1 MLDVQ
6 LFDLHTFLPKPYE
19 EALLP
24 RLKKAHEKIQ
34 TGTGLGGEFTGWV
47 HLPRTY
53 DRAEFARIQAAARKI
68 QSDSQALV
76 VIGIGGSYLGA
87 RAVIE
92 LLASPNYNLKHK
104 STPNI
109 YFIGNGLSSDALD
122 EVLELCQ
129 LDGRLLPCIDFGH
142 LYARSLG
149 ADDGAEVFARMLDKP
164 LATFIQ
170 LYKPAYFQR
179 VGLRYVNIFSRARLG
194 LEGARWAEL
203 FSPAY
208 TAPMQEAELPEDRF
222 LNCACDL
229 TLKLDSS
236 CQAKVHAGP
245 GVVKRNAPGVPQDP
259 EVKFIFDMD
268 LSMTG
273 NTPCT
278 LAAGALETLHAHS
291 TRLFE
296 GAITD
301 ELRTAMDPE

>member
-1 MLDVQ
+1 MLFSDRPRT
-6 LFDLHTFLPKPYE
+6 HYE
-19 EALLP
+19 KTL
-24 RLKKAHEKIQ
+24 AHEVICQLRFPTILSINNVEPADFQERIREDFPQYARKQDILPPQ
-34 TGTGLGGEFTGWV
+34 IVNGKPEPQPPVTNYHFLSQDGRWKLNLTKDFIALSTLHYPGWE
-47 HLPRTY
+47 
-53 DRAEFARIQAAARKI
+53 EFARQ
-68 QSDSQALV
+68 
-76 VIGIGGSYLGA
+76 
-87 RAVIE
+87 
-92 LLASPNYNLKHK
+92 
-104 STPNI
+104 
-109 YFIGNGLSSDALD
+109 
-122 EVLELCQ
+122 
-129 LDGRLLPCIDFGH
+129 
-142 LYARSLG
+142 
-149 ADDGAEVFARMLDKP
+149 LDKP
-164 LATFIQ
+164 LAAFIR

-278 LAAGALETLHAHS
+278 LAAGALETLHGHS

-296 GAITD
+296 GAVTD
-301 ELRTAMDPE
+301 RLRDAMEAG

>member
-1 MLDVQ
+1 MLFSDRPRT
-6 LFDLHTFLPKPYE
+6 HYEKP
-19 EALLP
+19 L
-24 RLKKAHEKIQ
+24 AHE
-34 TGTGLGGEFTGWV
+34 
-47 HLPRTY
+47 
-53 DRAEFARIQAAARKI
+53 
-68 QSDSQALV
+68 
-76 VIGIGGSYLGA
+76 VI
-87 RAVIE
+87 
-92 LLASPNYNLKHK
+92 
-104 STPNI
+104 
-109 YFIGNGLSSDALD
+109 
-122 EVLELCQ
+122 CQ
-129 LDGRLLPCIDFGH
+129 LRFPTILTINNTEPADFQEAVREDFPQYARRQDQLPPRVVNGKPEPQAPVTNYHFLSQDGRWKLNLTRDFIALSTLSYPGW
-142 LYARSLG
+142 
-149 ADDGAEVFARMLDKP
+149 EEFARMLDKP

-278 LAAGALETLHAHS
+278 LAAGALETLHGHS

-296 GAITD
+296 GAVTD
-301 ELRTAMDPE
+301 RLRDAMEAG

>member
-1 MLDVQ
+1 MLFSDRPRT
-6 LFDLHTFLPKPYE
+6 HYE
-19 EALLP
+19 KTL
-24 RLKKAHEKIQ
+24 AHEVICQLRFPTILSINNVEPADFQERIREDFPQYARKQDVLPPQIVNGKSEPQ
-34 TGTGLGGEFTGWV
+34 PPVTNYHFLSQDGRWKLNLTKDFIALSTLHYPGWE
-47 HLPRTY
+47 
-53 DRAEFARIQAAARKI
+53 EFARQ
-68 QSDSQALV
+68 
-76 VIGIGGSYLGA
+76 
-87 RAVIE
+87 
-92 LLASPNYNLKHK
+92 
-104 STPNI
+104 
-109 YFIGNGLSSDALD
+109 
-122 EVLELCQ
+122 
-129 LDGRLLPCIDFGH
+129 
-142 LYARSLG
+142 
-149 ADDGAEVFARMLDKP
+149 LDKP
-164 LATFIQ
+164 LAAFIR

-278 LAAGALETLHAHS
+278 LAAGALETLHGHS

-296 GAITD
+296 GAVTD
-301 ELRTAMDPE
+301 RLRDAMEAG

>member
-1 MLDVQ
+1 ML
-6 LFDLHTFLPKPYE
+6 FSGH
-19 EALLP
+19 
-24 RLKKAHEKIQ
+24 
-34 TGTGLGGEFTGWV
+34 
-47 HLPRTY
+47 PRTTY
-53 DRAEFARIQAAARKI
+53 HKAPVQEVICQLRFPTILTINTVEPADFQEAIRAEFPQYARRQDMTPPKITLAAP
-68 QSDSQALV
+68 
-76 VIGIGGSYLGA
+76 GA
-87 RAVIE
+87 APKVE
-92 LLASPNYNLKHK
+92 QQPPVTNYNFLSADNQWKLNLTK
-104 STPNI
+104 DFIALSTLHYP
-109 YFIGNGLSSDALD
+109 GW
-122 EVLELCQ
+122 EE
-129 LDGRLLPCIDFGH
+129 
-142 LYARSLG
+142 
-149 ADDGAEVFARMLDKP
+149 FARQLDKP
-164 LATFIQ
+164 LAAFIR

-278 LAAGALETLHAHS
+278 LAAGALETLHGHS

-296 GAITD
+296 GAVTD
-301 ELRTAMDPE
+301 RLRDAMEAG

>member
-1 MLDVQ
+1 MLFSD
-6 LFDLHTFLPKPYE
+6 H
-19 EALLP
+19 P
-24 RLKKAHEKIQ
+24 RTHYRNAPAHEVICQ
-34 TGTGLGGEFTGWV
+34 LRFPSILTNSVEPADFQEAIRAEFPQYARRQDAAPPRITGLGSPNPKVEQQPPVTNHNFVSEDNQWKLNLTKDFIALSTLHYPGWE
-47 HLPRTY
+47 
-53 DRAEFARIQAAARKI
+53 EFARQ
-68 QSDSQALV
+68 
-76 VIGIGGSYLGA
+76 
-87 RAVIE
+87 
-92 LLASPNYNLKHK
+92 
-104 STPNI
+104 
-109 YFIGNGLSSDALD
+109 
-122 EVLELCQ
+122 
-129 LDGRLLPCIDFGH
+129 
-142 LYARSLG
+142 
-149 ADDGAEVFARMLDKP
+149 LDKP
-164 LATFIQ
+164 LAAFIR

-278 LAAGALETLHAHS
+278 LAAGALETLHGHS

-296 GAITD
+296 GAVTD
-301 ELRTAMDPE
+301 RLRDAMEAG

>member
-1 MLDVQ
+1 MLFSDRPRT
-6 LFDLHTFLPKPYE
+6 HYE
-19 EALLP
+19 KTL
-24 RLKKAHEKIQ
+24 AHEVICQLRFPTILSINNVEPADFQERIREDFPQYARKQDVLPPQIVNGKPEPQ
-34 TGTGLGGEFTGWV
+34 PPVTNYHFLSQDGRWKLNLTKDFIALSTLHYPGWE
-47 HLPRTY
+47 
-53 DRAEFARIQAAARKI
+53 EFARQ
-68 QSDSQALV
+68 
-76 VIGIGGSYLGA
+76 
-87 RAVIE
+87 
-92 LLASPNYNLKHK
+92 
-104 STPNI
+104 
-109 YFIGNGLSSDALD
+109 
-122 EVLELCQ
+122 
-129 LDGRLLPCIDFGH
+129 
-142 LYARSLG
+142 
-149 ADDGAEVFARMLDKP
+149 LDKP
-164 LATFIQ
+164 LAAFIR

-278 LAAGALETLHAHS
+278 LAAGALETLHGHS

-296 GAITD
+296 GAVTD
-301 ELRTAMDPE
+301 RLRHAMEAE

>member
-1 MLDVQ
+1 ML
-6 LFDLHTFLPKPYE
+6 FSH
-19 EALLP
+19 
-24 RLKKAHEKIQ
+24 
-34 TGTGLGGEFTGWV
+34 
-47 HLPRTY
+47 Y
-53 DRAEFARIQAAARKI
+53 DR
-68 QSDSQALV
+68 
-76 VIGIGGSYLGA
+76 Y
-87 RAVIE
+87 
-92 LLASPNYNLKHK
+92 H
-104 STPNI
+104 
-109 YFIGNGLSSDALD
+109 
-122 EVLELCQ
+122 
-129 LDGRLLPCIDFGH
+129 
-142 LYARSLG
+142 YARSPLVEVICQLRFPAILSIG
-149 ADDGAEVFARMLDKP
+149 ANDPVDFQEAIRQEFPRFNKVKERPAPKMTMVDGAPKMVQPDPITNYTFVSEDGLWKLNLTQNFIALSTLRYQRWEDFAQRLDRP
-164 LATFIQ
+164 LAQFIQ
-170 LYKPAYFQR
+170 IYNPTFFER

-278 LAAGALETLHAHS
+278 LAAGALETLHGHS

-296 GAITD
+296 GAVTD
-301 ELRTAMDPE
+301 RLRDAMEAG